1 MCAQLLQSCPV
12 LSDPMDCSLPSSSV
26 HGILQERILEC
37 VAISF
42 SRGSSQ
48 FRDWTRVSC
57 IAGRFFTT
65 EPPEL
70 TLIKAFSHS
79 HFEPRNHLVK
89 IKDIIWCFF
98 LFACEKIKAQEG
110 KATCQTKLR
119 PRAQFGALSVQPI
132 SEPQNMS
139 LSGWFVCFLSW
150 CSKLD
155 DLTPKMSKQCSRVRI
170 WGQLS
175 SVNVLV

>member
-1 MCAQLLQSCPV
+1 MCAQSLSCIQLFVTPWTV
-12 LSDPMDCSLPSSSV
+12 ACQAPLSM
-26 HGILQERILEC
+26 G
-37 VAISF
+37 F
-42 SRGSSQ
+42 SRQEYWSGLPFPSPGGSSQ

-89 IKDIIWCFF
+89 NKDIIWCFF

-150 CSKLD
+150 CSKLN